1 MRFEFM
7 KAHLKQFPIEKM
19 AEVLGVSRCGYY
31 DFLRKGPS
39 KRAVENQGIIEEIK
53 KVHKK
58 SRGTYGSPRVHAEL
72 KKQGISCSRKRA
84 AKLMRKEKIQAKMR
98 KRWKKTTL
106 QSKKVVDI
114 APNHLDQQ
122 FHVEE
127 ANKVWVSDI
136 TYVWTAEG
144 WLYVAIVL
152 DLFSRKVVGLSM
164 GASLSTELVTKA
176 LKQALYRRGVIV
188 NKGLMHHSDRG
199 CQYTSKEFREL
210 ALRHGIELSM
220 SAKGHCY
227 DNAVA
232 ESFFHTVKTEE
243 THLKHYRTREEGQ
256 FAIFEYVEVFYNR
269 QRLHST
275 LGYISPTD
283 FEEGWEKDY
292 VLSV

>member
-7 KAHLKQFPIEKM
+7 KAHSKQFPVEKM
-19 AEVLGVSRCGYY
+19 AEVMGVSRSGYY
-31 DFLRKGPS
+31 DFLHKGPS
-39 KRAVENQGIIEEIK
+39 KRALEDQGIVEEIK
-53 KVHKK
+53 KAHKK

-72 KKQGISCSRKRA
+72 KKQGISCSRKRT

-98 KRWKKTTL
+98 KRWKRTTL

-122 FHVEE
+122 FHVEKP
-127 ANKVWVSDI
+127 NKVWVSDI

-144 WLYVAIVL
+144 WLYVAVVL

-164 GASLSTELVTKA
+164 GSSVSTELVTKA

-199 CQYTSKEFREL
+199 CQYTSKEFREI
-210 ALRHGIELSM
+210 AVRHGIELSM

-232 ESFFHTVKTEE
+232 ESFFHTLKTEE

-256 FAIFEYVEVFYNR
+256 SAIFEYVEVFYNR

-275 LGYISPTD
+275 LGYISPAD

>member
-7 KAHLKQFPIEKM
+7 KAHSKQFPVEKM
-19 AEVLGVSRCGYY
+19 AEVLGVSRSGYY
-31 DFLRKGPS
+31 DFLHKGPS
-39 KRAVENQGIIEEIK
+39 KRALEDQGIVEEIK
-53 KVHKK
+53 KAHKK

-72 KKQGISCSRKRA
+72 KKQGISCSRKRT

-98 KRWKKTTL
+98 KRWKRTTL

-122 FHVEE
+122 FHVEKP
-127 ANKVWVSDI
+127 NKVWVSDI

-144 WLYVAIVL
+144 WLYVAVVL

-164 GASLSTELVTKA
+164 GSSVSTELVTKA

-199 CQYTSKEFREL
+199 CQYTSKEFREI
-210 ALRHGIELSM
+210 AVRHGIELSM

-232 ESFFHTVKTEE
+232 ESFFHTLKTEE

-256 FAIFEYVEVFYNR
+256 SAIFEYVEVFYNR

-275 LGYISPTD
+275 LGYISPAD

>member
-1 MRFEFM
+1 VRFEFM
-7 KAHLKQFPIEKM
+7 KAHSKQFPVEKM
-19 AEVLGVSRCGYY
+19 AEVLGVSRSGYY
-31 DFLRKGPS
+31 DFLHKGPS
-39 KRAVENQGIIEEIK
+39 KRALEDHGIVEEIK
-53 KVHKK
+53 KAHKT
-58 SRGTYGSPRVHAEL
+58 SRGAYGSPRVHAEL
-72 KKQGISCSRKRA
+72 KKQGISCSRKRT

-98 KRWKKTTL
+98 KRWKRTTL

-122 FHVEE
+122 FHVEKP
-127 ANKVWVSDI
+127 NKVWVSDI

-144 WLYVAIVL
+144 WLYVAVVL
-152 DLFSRKVVGLSM
+152 DLFSKKVVGLSM
-164 GASLSTELVTKA
+164 GSSVSTELVTKA

-188 NKGLMHHSDRG
+188 NKGLMHHSDIG
-199 CQYTSKEFREL
+199 CQYTSKEFREI
-210 ALRHGIELSM
+210 AVRHGIELSM

-232 ESFFHTVKTEE
+232 ESFFHTLKTEE
-243 THLKHYRTREEGQ
+243 TLLKHYRTREEGQ
-256 FAIFEYVEVFYNR
+256 SAIFEYVEVFYNR

-275 LGYISPTD
+275 LGYISPAD

>member
-1 MRFEFM
+1 M
-7 KAHLKQFPIEKM
+7 KAHSKQFPVEKM
-19 AEVLGVSRCGYY
+19 AEVLGVSRSGYY
-31 DFLRKGPS
+31 DFLHKGPS
-39 KRAVENQGIIEEIK
+39 KRALEDQGIIEEIK
-53 KVHKK
+53 KAHKK

-72 KKQGISCSRKRA
+72 KKQGVSCSRKRT

-98 KRWKKTTL
+98 KRWKRTTL

-122 FHVEE
+122 FHVEKP
-127 ANKVWVSDI
+127 NKVWVSDI

-144 WLYVAIVL
+144 WLYVAVVL
-152 DLFSRKVVGLSM
+152 DLFSRKVVGLRM

-199 CQYTSKEFREL
+199 CQYTSKEFREI
-210 ALRHGIELSM
+210 AAVHGIELSM

-232 ESFFHTVKTEE
+232 ESFFHTLKTEE

-256 FAIFEYVEVFYNR
+256 SAIFEYVEVFYYR
-269 QRLHST
+269 ERLHST
-275 LGYISPTD
+275 LGYISPAD
-283 FEEGWEKDY
+283 FEEVWEKDY

>member
-1 MRFEFM
+1 M
-7 KAHLKQFPIEKM
+7 KAHSKQFPVEKM
-19 AEVLGVSRCGYY
+19 AEVLGVSRSGYY
-31 DFLRKGPS
+31 DFLHKGPS
-39 KRAVENQGIIEEIK
+39 KRALEDQGIVEEIK
-53 KVHKK
+53 KAHKK

-72 KKQGISCSRKRA
+72 KKQGISCSRKRT

-98 KRWKKTTL
+98 KRWKRTTL

-122 FHVEE
+122 FHVEKP
-127 ANKVWVSDI
+127 NKVWVSDI

-144 WLYVAIVL
+144 WLYVAVVL

-164 GASLSTELVTKA
+164 GSSVSTELVTKA

-199 CQYTSKEFREL
+199 CQYTSKEFREI
-210 ALRHGIELSM
+210 AVRHGIELSM

-232 ESFFHTVKTEE
+232 ESFFHTLKTEE

-256 FAIFEYVEVFYNR
+256 SAIFEYVEVFYNR

-275 LGYISPTD
+275 LGYISPAD